1 LPMFFLPYFKGILT
15 PSYITWV
22 REGTYPQSLVSNIEQ
37 NGNTL
42 SHWFNWYIS
51 YIILWIINL

>member
-1 LPMFFLPYFKGILT
+1 LPRPSFINIDIFLPMFFFPYFKGILT

-37 NGNTL
+37 NGNE
-42 SHWFNWYIS
+42 
-51 YIILWIINL
+51 

>member
-1 LPMFFLPYFKGILT
+1 LPMFFFPYFKGILT

-37 NGNTL
+37 NGNE
-42 SHWFNWYIS
+42 
-51 YIILWIINL
+51 

>member
-1 LPMFFLPYFKGILT
+1 MFLLIDFCEYPLIIGLILS

-37 NGNTL
+37 NGNE
-42 SHWFNWYIS
+42 
-51 YIILWIINL
+51 